1 MSPPRRRYGAA
12 APRHARQGP
21 SPVTPRVPPGTAGAS
36 PAAPRARALRPDA
49 PVATGSRP
57 TPPPAAVPTLEAM
70 GDTHEPH
77 LVPLP
82 GPDAHHRPPAGTRRP
97 WENIDQ
103 AQAAL
108 DGATGPEPPAP
119 PLCPE
124 CGLAGERRPT
134 HTGQH
139 VLLEPGYPLP
149 AHLVPG
155 GHRWYLGGD
164 GTAWNGGLDE
174 PPPGA
179 TCRIPHRLACP
190 GLTLDEIRPW
200 RWLEAVRE
208 FNTDRA
214 RRKAD
219 EDGFPGAL
227 PDVG

>member
-1 MSPPRRRYGAA
+1 M
-12 APRHARQGP
+12 
-21 SPVTPRVPPGTAGAS
+21 
-36 PAAPRARALRPDA
+36 
-49 PVATGSRP
+49 
-57 TPPPAAVPTLEAM
+57 PTLEAM